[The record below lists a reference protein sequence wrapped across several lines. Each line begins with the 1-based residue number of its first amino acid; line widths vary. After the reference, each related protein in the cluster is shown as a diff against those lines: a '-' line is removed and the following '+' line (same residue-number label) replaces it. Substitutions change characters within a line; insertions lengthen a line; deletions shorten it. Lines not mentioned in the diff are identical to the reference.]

1 MHSGLYR
8 SDLMHIKRNV
18 FIKLA
23 ESRILIAAFIF
34 QVIILKTG
42 SVECA
47 LTRRVYN
54 NKFRRTDVLCISLK
68 TIVL

>member
-54 NKFRRTDVLCISLK
+54 KFRRTDVLCISLK
-68 TIVL
+68 TIFL